1 MDEPT
6 GNLDPETAKTVLDL
20 LLQLNRELGI
30 SFVVVT
36 HEHVVANQ
44 MDKVFS
50 LEQGVLV
57 DVTGSLLSD
66 RPQSPT
72 FEQGS

>member
-6 GNLDPETAKTVLDL
+6 GNLDPSTAETILNL

-36 HEHVVANQ
+36 HEQQVASQ
-44 MDKVFS
+44 MDRVLS
-50 LEQGVLV
+50 LEHGTLV
-57 DVTGSLLSD
+57 DVTQASFAVSSMPL
-66 RPQSPT
+66 
-72 FEQGS
+72 EEN